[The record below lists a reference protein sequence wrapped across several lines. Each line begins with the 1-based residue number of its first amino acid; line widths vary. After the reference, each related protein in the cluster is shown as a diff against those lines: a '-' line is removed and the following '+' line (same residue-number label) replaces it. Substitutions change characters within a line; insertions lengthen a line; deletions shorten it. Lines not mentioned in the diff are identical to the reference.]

1 MPKVTSKKVAK
12 VASKLLRLSQTPR
25 ALKKISGSVLTQ
37 RERKPGKEKTSSKI
51 AKIASK
57 TLKKSPSKKA
67 KRVSGS
73 ALSQRSK

>member
-12 VASKLLRLSQTPR
+12 VASKLLRSPKTPKKI
-25 ALKKISGSVLTQ
+25 KKISGSVLTQ
-37 RERKPGKEKTSSKI
+37 REPKPGKDRTSSKI

-57 TLKKSPSKKA
+57 TLKKSPSKKI